1 MKFLRRPLIERTLE
15 RARAVPL
22 RAYPRVLSY
31 RWQRRR
37 ALQEIPEAPSELA
50 EDEVLSFF
58 GTGDFT
64 SLLTKFRQRDE
75 PRFFFRNPI
84 ERAKLVEASIPGLLS
99 VLNSRGADI
108 LAHRFDLLGS
118 GLTTLGNSIPWR
130 RDFISGHEW
139 PLDHFSRLT
148 MIDLDAGL
156 DIKVPWELSR
166 FYHAPLLGECFA
178 LTGDD
183 AYAKELMAQLD
194 HWWIENPVEFGPNW
208 SNAMEVSIRAANMIW
223 GVELIKDFAFAD
235 DNFTYKYLRSLIE
248 HGRYVRRYLEAGWPG
263 SNHLMADLCGLVWL
277 GLYLS
282 PASEAQGWLNLGL
295 RLFRREV
302 RDQIHSDGADY
313 EASTSY
319 HVLVTEMLLWTVAY
333 CNQNGVRLPAV
344 MRKRVPAML
353 DVIAGLLRPDGN
365 LPLFGDCDS
374 GRWLAIEADTESLS
388 SFQDPRGLLALGAVV
403 FDRPYWGQLVKD
415 DLRWQ
420 AALWAYG
427 QQAEEH
433 FALARERND
442 PRPVQHSAMFAQGG
456 WYVLR
461 NDHDYL
467 ALEAGVVGADGWG
480 VHDHND
486 ALSFEFAV
494 GSRAFLIDPGS
505 YAYTGDN
512 RARNAFRST
521 AAHNTVRVNSREQNQ
536 VPERDLFRMDNDIQV
551 RTIHR
556 KIGGSASRLESKCYT
571 ATGGWRHRRNIWYAA
586 DDASWFIS
594 DRVELVSREE
604 ENAPF
609 SVEWFFHFAP
619 MPIQFDGD
627 MVWSTNAEGSNVVLR
642 VSEHE
647 PESLSGVL
655 LSGWYSP
662 QYGVRLPAPVLKLS
676 TTGYGTV
683 RVLFVI
689 TSIDGP
695 VDESYLRSV
704 TERMVKSPA
713 H

>member
-1 MKFLRRPLIERTLE
+1 
-15 RARAVPL
+15 
-22 RAYPRVLSY
+22 
-31 RWQRRR
+31 
-37 ALQEIPEAPSELA
+37 
-50 EDEVLSFF
+50 
-58 GTGDFT
+58 
-64 SLLTKFRQRDE
+64 
-75 PRFFFRNPI
+75 
-84 ERAKLVEASIPGLLS
+84 
-99 VLNSRGADI
+99 
-108 LAHRFDLLGS
+108 
-118 GLTTLGNSIPWR
+118 
-130 RDFISGHEW
+130 
-139 PLDHFSRLT
+139 
-148 MIDLDAGL
+148 MI
-156 DIKVPWELSR
+156 
-166 FYHAPLLGECFA
+166 
-178 LTGDD
+178 
-183 AYAKELMAQLD
+183 
-194 HWWIENPVEFGPNW
+194 
-208 SNAMEVSIRAANMIW
+208 IW
-223 GVELIKDFAFAD
+223 
-235 DNFTYKYLRSLIE
+235 
-248 HGRYVRRYLEAGWPG
+248 
-263 SNHLMADLCGLVWL
+263 
-277 GLYLS
+277 
-282 PASEAQGWLNLGL
+282 
-295 RLFRREV
+295 
-302 RDQIHSDGADY
+302 
-313 EASTSY
+313 
-319 HVLVTEMLLWTVAY
+319 
-333 CNQNGVRLPAV
+333 
-344 MRKRVPAML
+344 
-353 DVIAGLLRPDGN
+353 
-365 LPLFGDCDS
+365 
-374 GRWLAIEADTESLS
+374 
-388 SFQDPRGLLALGAVV
+388 
-403 FDRPYWGQLVKD
+403 
-415 DLRWQ
+415 
-420 AALWAYG
+420 
-427 QQAEEH
+427 
-433 FALARERND
+433 
-442 PRPVQHSAMFAQGG
+442 
-456 WYVLR
+456 
-461 NDHDYL
+461 